1 MSFDTP
7 TWLQYTSYFKTK
19 CLQIYIHTVIRV
31 INKMNIF
38 MRLKL
43 IYWIRP
49 RILQLLKIHT
59 RGLKKGED
67 IKILVLLKLLAYL
80 VSLDTNLGN
89 NWKKYF
95 MQVSRKG
102 CGRREHATP
111 SFFWRA
117 SGKVV
122 LEGRTTLVSG
132 ACSNEGM
139 R

>member
-1 MSFDTP
+1 
-7 TWLQYTSYFKTK
+7 
-19 CLQIYIHTVIRV
+19 
-31 INKMNIF
+31 MNIF

-89 NWKKYF
+89 N
-95 MQVSRKG
+95 
-102 CGRREHATP
+102 
-111 SFFWRA
+111 
-117 SGKVV
+117 
-122 LEGRTTLVSG
+122 
-132 ACSNEGM
+132 
-139 R
+139 